1 MVLNWL
7 DYAVIA
13 VYLFGII
20 AFGSWFAR
28 FQKTTRDYFLTGRSV
43 PWWAICRNVMLPA
56 YAPAGTPMKLSV
68 LVSVATMVKQ
78 MAHHGTERP
87 VRK

>member
-1 MVLNWL
+1 MVLTWI

-13 VYLFGII
+13 AYLLAIT

-43 PWWAICRNVMLPA
+43 PCVASVSAMPPNSPAQNV
-56 YAPAGTPMKLSV
+56 
-68 LVSVATMVKQ
+68 
-78 MAHHGTERP
+78 
-87 VRK
+87 